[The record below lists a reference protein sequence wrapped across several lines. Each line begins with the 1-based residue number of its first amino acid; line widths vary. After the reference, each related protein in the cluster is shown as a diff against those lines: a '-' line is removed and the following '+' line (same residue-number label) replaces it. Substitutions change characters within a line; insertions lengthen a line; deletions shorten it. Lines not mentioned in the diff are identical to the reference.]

1 MYCAALRW
9 VVRFS
14 PPQAVG
20 TERSPVVV
28 PTTSSFYKGY
38 PLEGKPPTEAELS
51 FKAKCTQALL
61 LNLGSRLGLH
71 GGWDPE
77 EGATFV
83 VWTDCRAVVAVRAGP
98 GPGIQETSP
107 AGHCQGG
114 DGGAS
119 LIQGVLAPS
128 TATHLSTHHQ
138 EALEGQKQL
147 CFFASP
153 LQSKLSEW
161 PHRPEPWKPGPLLER
176 EAIGP
181 LPKVHSTCLLK
192 WD

>member
-1 MYCAALRW
+1 M
-9 VVRFS
+9 
-14 PPQAVG
+14 
-20 TERSPVVV
+20 VV

-77 EGATFV
+77 GGASFV
-83 VWTDCRAVVAVRAGP
+83 VWTYCRAVVGVRAGP
-98 GPGIQETSP
+98 GPGTQETSP

-119 LIQGVLAPS
+119 LTQGVLAPS
-128 TATHLSTHHQ
+128 TATHLQRGDVTRTQVSHTWDLNLSTL
-138 EALEGQKQL
+138 A
-147 CFFASP
+147 P
-153 LQSKLSEW
+153 KL
-161 PHRPEPWKPGPLLER
+161 LLEP
-176 EAIGP
+176 ILLGP
-181 LPKVHSTCLLK
+181 SGGSAAKGGSLWGYVP
-192 WD
+192 